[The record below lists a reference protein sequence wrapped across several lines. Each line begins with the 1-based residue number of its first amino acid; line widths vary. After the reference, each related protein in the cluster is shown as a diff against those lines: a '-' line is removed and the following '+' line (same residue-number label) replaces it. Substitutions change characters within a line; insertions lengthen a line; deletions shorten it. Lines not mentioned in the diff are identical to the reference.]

1 MLATSSSDCASASN
15 HELEGACSSKG
26 KPLIFCGDA
35 MRCVRRTLL
44 LASFWLFLYLPSL
57 RAQQFGAIM
66 GEIHVNRGEFPG
78 RVLVELQLRG
88 SPISTVYTDE
98 QGKFGFSPLGNNA
111 YHIIIRDER
120 FYPVDERVILDLSV
134 SATQMVQL
142 HVTRREEA
150 KKDTLAKPTGSNPYM
165 VDLAEYTR
173 QFPKKTVKE
182 FQKGVNADA
191 KGKREEAIAYYEKAI
206 SLSPDFYPAH
216 NNLGSAELSRA
227 NFAAARREFEQVVK
241 LNQSDAAAHFNLSNV
256 CMLSGQLVDARR
268 FLEEGLRR
276 QPESGFGKFLLGSL
290 ELREGNTKEAES
302 ALHQAIQLSPTM
314 SQARLQLVNLYLQ
327 ENRKQEAIAMLRAFI
342 NMFPADP
349 FAPRAAQLLQKL
361 DASAQIPTK
370 K

>member
-1 MLATSSSDCASASN
+1 ML
-15 HELEGACSSKG
+15 
-26 KPLIFCGDA
+26 
-35 MRCVRRTLL
+35 CVRRTFL
-44 LASFWLFLYLPSL
+44 LASLYFLLHLSCL
-57 RAQQFGAIM
+57 WAQQFGAIV
-66 GEIHVNRGEFPG
+66 GEVHVNRGEFPG
-78 RVLVELQLRG
+78 RVQVELQLRG
-88 SPISTVYTDE
+88 SPINSVYTDE

-120 FYPVDERVILDLSV
+120 FYPVDERVMLDLSV

-142 HVTRREEA
+142 HLTRREEA
-150 KKDTLAKPTGSNPYM
+150 KKDSSLQRGVGSNPYM

-173 QFPKKTVKE
+173 RFPKKTVKE
-182 FQKGVNADA
+182 FQKGVDADA
-191 KGKREEAIAYYEKAI
+191 KGKREEAIAHYEKAI

-216 NNLGSAELSRA
+216 NNLGSAELGKS

-241 LNQSDAAAHFNLSNV
+241 LNQSDAAAYFNLSNV
-256 CMLSGQLVDARR
+256 CMLTGQLVDARR

-290 ELREGNTKEAES
+290 HLREGNTKEAES

-327 ENRKQEAIAMLRAFI
+327 ENRKQDAVVMLRDFI
-342 NMFPADP
+342 STFPNDP
-349 FAPRAAQLLQKL
+349 FAPRATELLQRL
-361 DASAQIPTK
+361 DPKNQAPSK

>member
-1 MLATSSSDCASASN
+1 MARVCR
-15 HELEGACSSKG
+15 
-26 KPLIFCGDA
+26 I
-35 MRCVRRTLL
+35 LL
-44 LASFWLFLYLPSL
+44 LASFYSL
-57 RAQQFGAIM
+57 LHLSCLWAQQFGAIV
-66 GEIHVNRGEFPG
+66 GEVHVNKGEFPG
-78 RVLVELQLRG
+78 RLQVELQLHG
-88 SPISTVYTDE
+88 SPINSVYTDE

-142 HVTRREEA
+142 HLTRREEA
-150 KKDTLAKPTGSNPYM
+150 KKDSSLQRGVGSNPYM

-173 QFPKKTVKE
+173 RFPKKTVKE
-182 FQKGVNADA
+182 FQKGADADA
-191 KGKREEAIAYYEKAI
+191 KSKRDEAIAHYEKAI
-206 SLSPDFYPAH
+206 NLPPDFYPAH

-227 NFAAARREFEQVVK
+227 NFAAARHEFEQVVK
-241 LNQSDAAAHFNLSNV
+241 LNQSDAAAYFNLSNV
-256 CMLSGQLVDARR
+256 CMLTNQLADARR

-314 SQARLQLVNLYLQ
+314 SQARLQLVNLYLK
-327 ENRKQEAIAMLRAFI
+327 ENRKQDAIAMLRDFL
-342 NMFPADP
+342 NRFPTDP
-349 FAPRAAQLLQKL
+349 FAPRATQLLQKL